1 MDYNIL
7 NSVALDVIPKYIYN
21 RDILGY
27 DVNLPDMQHLKKKIL
42 EHPYVTSVLEQQ
54 KANGSWG
61 GFHSMSTSNYKT
73 YTTEMALRRL
83 WNLGLDKD
91 DAPIKKAINH
101 MESFLDGDIELEDYV
116 EKKHDWALLT
126 RLFVATWVLTYDS
139 ENSKGLLVARKWANI
154 IEASFRKESFDKT
167 AYLEAYNS
175 NLMPEPNK
183 MIWTIENFYVVSIV
197 KGLLSE
203 KAAKYYARHLLNYD
217 KGLYYIY
224 GNKLTQ
230 TPEVFKSKQSMRYL
244 NALYMVTQI
253 STDYQEI
260 KTIKSWLKS
269 QSEDELWDL
278 GKTIRDNMH
287 YPLSSSWRKPVNR
300 SFDSTVYILKL
311 IKLMK
316 SNG

>member
-1 MDYNIL
+1 MDYSIL
-7 NSVALDVIPKYIYN
+7 NSVDLDVIPKYIYN

-126 RLFVATWVLTYDS
+126 RLFVATWVLTYD
-139 ENSKGLLVARKWANI
+139 
-154 IEASFRKESFDKT
+154 
-167 AYLEAYNS
+167 
-175 NLMPEPNK
+175 
-183 MIWTIENFYVVSIV
+183 
-197 KGLLSE
+197 
-203 KAAKYYARHLLNYD
+203 
-217 KGLYYIY
+217 
-224 GNKLTQ
+224 
-230 TPEVFKSKQSMRYL
+230 
-244 NALYMVTQI
+244 
-253 STDYQEI
+253 
-260 KTIKSWLKS
+260 
-269 QSEDELWDL
+269 
-278 GKTIRDNMH
+278 
-287 YPLSSSWRKPVNR
+287 
-300 SFDSTVYILKL
+300 
-311 IKLMK
+311 
-316 SNG
+316 